1 MISIQM
7 YTLRESMKSKEQL
20 NDTLSKVAQMG
31 YTSVQITTPGYV
43 TAVELAQML
52 SSHGLKADSALC
64 PLYQIPDKVDDAVAA
79 AHALG
84 SDVVRTDSIRPED
97 RFSLDGYH
105 RVAEHLNLCGKLLHE
120 RGCKFMYHFHAFE
133 WISLGD
139 VRGMDILLNET
150 DPETVWFQP
159 DVFWLTSA
167 GLEPSSALE
176 KFAGRMQYMHLK
188 DYTVVASGT
197 EVLETTKSASAPV
210 GTGNLCWERILPV
223 AKKLGVTNFV
233 VEDDMGVLDPFDSA
247 AISCKNL
254 HKMLG

>member
-7 YTLRESMKSKEQL
+7 YTLRESMKTKEQL
-20 NDTLSKVAQMG
+20 ADTLAKVADMG
-31 YTSVQITTPGYV
+31 YNSVQITTPGYITPV
-43 TAVELAQML
+43 DLAKLL
-52 SSHGLKADSALC
+52 SAHGLSADSSLC
-64 PLYQIPDKVDDAVAA
+64 PLYQIPDKIDDACAA
-79 AHALG
+79 AKALG
-84 SDVVRTDSIRPED
+84 TDVVRTDSIAAAD
-97 RFSLDGYH
+97 RFSLEGYH
-105 RVAEHLNLCGKLLHE
+105 KAAEHLNRCGKLLHE
-120 RGCKFMYHFHAFE
+120 RGYKFMYHFHAFE

-139 VRGMDILLNET
+139 TRGMDILLSET

-167 GLEPSSALE
+167 GLEPSAALE

-197 EVLETTKSASAPV
+197 AVLETTKSASAPV
-210 GTGNLCWERILPV
+210 GTGNLCWERILPA

-233 VEDDMGVLDPFDSA
+233 VEDDMGVLDPFESA

-254 HKMLG
+254 QAMLG

>member
-20 NDTLSKVAQMG
+20 DTTLARVAEMG
-31 YTSVQITTPGYV
+31 YNSVQITTPGYV

-52 SSHGLKADSALC
+52 SSHGLKADSSLC
-64 PLYQIPDKVDDAVAA
+64 PLYQIPDKIDDAVAA

-84 SDVVRTDSIRPED
+84 TDVVRTDSIKTED

-105 RVAEHLNLCGKLLHE
+105 RAAEHLNLCGKLLHD

-133 WISLGD
+133 WIKLGET
-139 VRGMDILLNET
+139 RGMDILLSET
-150 DPETVWFQP
+150 DPATVWFQP

-167 GLEPSSALE
+167 GLEPSAALE

-197 EVLETTKSASAPV
+197 AVLETTKSASAPV

-223 AKKLGVTNFV
+223 AKQLGVTNFV

-247 AISCKNL
+247 AISCQNL
-254 HKMLG
+254 KKMLG